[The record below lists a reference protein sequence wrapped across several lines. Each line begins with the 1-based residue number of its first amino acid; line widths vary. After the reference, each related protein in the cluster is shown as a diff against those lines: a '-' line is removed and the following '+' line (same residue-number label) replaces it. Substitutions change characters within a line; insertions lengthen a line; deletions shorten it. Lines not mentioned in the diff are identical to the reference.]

1 MLNPLKWNAAIR
13 LLVAALV
20 GAVLGI
26 AVRYSVQLEWFNVF
40 GALIGAVVAGGVFY
54 CYRAFSNNNLS

>member
-1 MLNPLKWNAAIR
+1 MLDPLKWKAAAR

-26 AVRYSVQLEWFNVF
+26 AACYLVQLEWFNLLW
-40 GALIGAVVAGGVFY
+40 ALVGAVVVAGAFY
-54 CYRAFSNNNLS
+54 CYRAFR